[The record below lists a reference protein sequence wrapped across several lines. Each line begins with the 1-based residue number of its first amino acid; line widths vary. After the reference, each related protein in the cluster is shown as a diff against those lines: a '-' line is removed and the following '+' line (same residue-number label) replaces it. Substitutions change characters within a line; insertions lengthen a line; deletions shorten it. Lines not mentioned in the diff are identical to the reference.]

1 MNYFLTLV
9 HSGTCTLFRRSS
21 RVFATCAAS
30 CFAFLALFLRFAR
43 SGSRL
48 FDSLSANSYGIY
60 LVHYA
65 YVNWLQYAL
74 LPASLPAVVKWAIVF
89 TSALGLSWAT
99 VAWMRRIPAIARV
112 V

>member
-1 MNYFLTLV
+1 LAIVTHAGFVL
-9 HSGTCTLFRRSS
+9 S
-21 RVFATCAAS
+21 CAAS

-65 YVNWLQYAL
+65 FVNWLQYAL
-74 LPASLPAVVKWAIVF
+74 LPASLPAVVKWTIVF
-89 TSALGLSWAT
+89 AGALLLSWGT
-99 VAWMRRIPAIARV
+99 VASMRRIPAIARV